1 METILS
7 SSTPE
12 YKVRG
17 RSPMTKKDGEMVGAD
32 TFLCGELDAR
42 RRGGPDG
49 GQSMWAQRC
58 AGTGFRRRFRKI
70 LAFGDTHRPRGFSE
84 FMPIAA
90 ARILQW
96 RLGTQRRTIENS
108 PPWPPSLT
116 RLFSGGVLVPGGI
129 GLDVDDWTVLVLR
142 ALDVLLYRA
151 RCKESELQ

>member
-1 METILS
+1 
-7 SSTPE
+7 
-12 YKVRG
+12 
-17 RSPMTKKDGEMVGAD
+17 MTKKDGEMVGAD

-90 ARILQW
+90 AYRNGGLA
-96 RLGTQRRTIENS
+96 RSEE
-108 PPWPPSLT
+108 PSKIPH
-116 RLFSGGVLVPGGI
+116 RGP
-129 GLDVDDWTVLVLR
+129 R
-142 ALDVLLYRA
+142 P
-151 RCKESELQ
+151 